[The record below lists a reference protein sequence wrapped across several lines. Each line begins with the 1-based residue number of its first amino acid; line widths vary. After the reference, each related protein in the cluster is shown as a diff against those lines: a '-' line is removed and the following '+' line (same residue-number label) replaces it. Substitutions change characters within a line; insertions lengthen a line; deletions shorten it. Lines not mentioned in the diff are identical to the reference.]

1 MLSLVEKASKLNRL
15 RKIVFTGTP
24 CEGTTDIKGLLESYS
39 KETNILIDS
48 MIWNLY
54 GLHYKDFIDTELAG
68 CGMCTYDVIKLDK
81 SIDRKLVY
89 WENEVSSLNPPE
101 VKKNYPIVL

>member
-24 CEGTTDIKGLLESYS
+24 CEGQTDIKGLLESYS

-54 GLHYKDFIDTELAG
+54 GLHYKDYIDTQLAG
-68 CGMCTYDVIKLDK
+68 CGICTYDVIKLDK
-81 SIDRKLVY
+81 AIDKKLIY
-89 WENEVSSLNPPE
+89 WEKEVSS
-101 VKKNYPIVL
+101 VLLPDN